1 MRIGLLTEYPLSQR
15 AGWQSTVR
23 RMRAALEEQG
33 HGVRLLFE
41 PPETSSATLLWRRL
55 RRRPGPAPLT
65 EAQLD
70 QGARHADMLAS
81 DCDYVLAVMGSR
93 LLARM
98 QTSTPIALVSDATWA
113 LLQRE
118 YQRVSR
124 PSEDRE
130 QLERQVLARADFHIY
145 SSEWARRSAVEEYG
159 VAEERTA
166 VVPLGANLEP
176 THPVGPWLPPAPS
189 TPCELLFVGRDWQ
202 RKRGDLAVQVL
213 HELLCRLV
221 PARLTL
227 VGEPPAKLPSEL
239 APRVRNFGWLEVARA
254 RDERRYREAFQDA
267 HFLLLPTAADCTPI
281 VCAEASAFGVPVL
294 ASDVGGVSAMVDPAV
309 NGMLFARDAAPGDY
323 ADWIEATW
331 RDPDAYV
338 ALRRRCADHQRTQ
351 LSWDRWAVAVD
362 ACFAELSRQRQRGRA
377 DCGPGAQ

>member
-15 AGWQSTVR
+15 AGWQSSVR
-23 RMRAALEEQG
+23 RMRDALEARG
-33 HGVRLLFE
+33 HEVRVLFQ
-41 PPETSSATLLWRRL
+41 PPESSSATRLWRRL
-55 RRRPGPAPLT
+55 RRRPGLAPLT
-65 EAQLD
+65 DSQLD

-81 DCDYVLAVMGSR
+81 DCDLVLAVMGSR
-93 LLARM
+93 LLVRM
-98 QTSTPIALVSDATWA
+98 QTATPVALVSDATWS

-118 YQRVSR
+118 YQRLSR
-124 PSEDRE
+124 PNEERDR
-130 QLERQVLARADFHIY
+130 LERRVLARADHHIY
-145 SSEWARRSAVEEYG
+145 SSEWARRSAVEDYG
-159 VAEERTA
+159 VLEDRT
-166 VVPLGANLEP
+166 VVIPLGANLEP
-176 THPVGPWLPPAPS
+176 TYPVGPWLPPSPS

-239 APRVRNFGWLEVARA
+239 TERVRNLGWLEIARA

-294 ASDVGGVSAMVDPAV
+294 ASDVGGVSAMVEPAA
-309 NGMLFARDAAPGDY
+309 NGMLFTRDATPGEY

-331 RDPDAYV
+331 RDAEGYV
-338 ALRRRCADHQRTQ
+338 ALRRRCADHHRAQ
-351 LSWDRWAVAVD
+351 LSWDCWAATVD
-362 ACFAELSRQRQRGRA
+362 ACFAELSHQRQPDRA